1 MSTND
6 EAVQVLKEAMES
18 PAWWT
23 NRAQPTAREVVRRLE
38 EQGYTVARTSDVR
51 VGVTAG
57 PQPVAQPGVGAS
69 RGASIPE
76 RVDESDEIALG
87 RAQDQARIAS
97 LMAEVESS
105 MNAVRG
111 ARETQSES
119 PLTDEQRESA

>member
-1 MSTND
+1 VSTND

-18 PAWWT
+18 PSWWT
-23 NRAQPTAREVVRRLE
+23 NRAQLSAREVVRRLE
-38 EQGYTVARTSDVR
+38 EQGFTVARTSDVR
-51 VGVTAG
+51 VSLTSAAG
-57 PQPVAQPGVGAS
+57 PASATTES
-69 RGASIPE
+69 RGVSAVQQAP
-76 RVDESDEIALG
+76 ESDEAAEA

-111 ARETQSES
+111 AREAQSES

>member
-1 MSTND
+1 
-6 EAVQVLKEAMES
+6 MES

-23 NRAQPTAREVVRRLE
+23 NRAQLTAREVVRRLE

-51 VGVTAG
+51 AGVTPSAQPG
-57 PQPVAQPGVGAS
+57 AQAAVAASRGATLPQPVA
-69 RGASIPE
+69 
-76 RVDESDEIALG
+76 ESDEIALA

-111 ARETQSES
+111 AREAQSES

>member
-6 EAVQVLKEAMES
+6 EAVQVLKDAMES
-18 PAWWT
+18 PTWWT
-23 NRAQPTAREVVRRLE
+23 NRAQLTAREVVRRLE
-38 EQGYTVARTSDVR
+38 ENGYTVARAVDVR
-51 VGVTAG
+51 VSAA
-57 PQPVAQPGVGAS
+57 PQAMPAPAADQRPASAEAAPESEAEVA
-69 RGASIPE
+69 
-76 RVDESDEIALG
+76 

-111 ARETQSES
+111 ARDAQSES